1 MKFEGNIKAS
11 IYQPLCLS
19 DLPPV
24 HKMTEDLWYHALKF
38 LDKYRWHT
46 ITWSISKSNWMIQK
60 WNQLIWYE
68 YLISLISTNKSYSY
82 SKQNISFGG
91 FSQNE
96 HLFYFFCC
104 IILYFMTAFSLL
116 SSLYCLVS
124 FIRSWRSS
132 TYKETPTRDILIQTQ
147 LLPLT
152 SHQNSTNLPFSAQF

>member
-1 MKFEGNIKAS
+1 MKSELNIKTS

-46 ITWSISKSNWMIQK
+46 ITWSISKANWMIHE

-68 YLISLISTNKSYSY
+68 IWVLIRIEKTSIFKGSLKMKI
-82 SKQNISFGG
+82 
-91 FSQNE
+91 
-96 HLFYFFCC
+96 YFMFLCC